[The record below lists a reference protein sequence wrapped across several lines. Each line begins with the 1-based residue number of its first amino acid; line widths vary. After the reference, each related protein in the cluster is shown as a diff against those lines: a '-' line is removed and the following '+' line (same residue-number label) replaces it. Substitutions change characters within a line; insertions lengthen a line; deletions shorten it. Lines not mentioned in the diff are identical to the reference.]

1 MNKVLREKL
10 KKIDSGL
17 NVMGYVLEPYG
28 QTIYLSRIKED
39 VNSAESYIRVYLHKN
54 RVSDNLYQIVF
65 SAEPCR
71 IPGGHDYMSIE
82 LATDIC
88 RYWNSVLKVLK
99 SFNEMEVVGTPDEIS
114 ECFEDIWKR
123 KRKQV

>member
-1 MNKVLREKL
+1 
-10 KKIDSGL
+10 
-17 NVMGYVLEPYG
+17 
-28 QTIYLSRIKED
+28 
-39 VNSAESYIRVYLHKN
+39 
-54 RVSDNLYQIVF
+54 
-65 SAEPCR
+65 
-71 IPGGHDYMSIE
+71 MSIE

-99 SFNEMEVVGTPDEIS
+99 SFNDMEVVGTPDEIR